1 MMNKTAIGTLILRIV
16 LGVTFFV
23 HGLVKFQD
31 GIGGTVEWFSSLGL
45 PGFLAYVVA
54 IVELVGG
61 IMLILGL
68 FSRVVSGL
76 LAVIM
81 AGAIV
86 TAKLPAGFLGNGQ
99 TAGYELDLAL
109 LAIALFIALSGS
121 RTASLD
127 QIISKE
133 RKTEDSAA

>member
-1 MMNKTAIGTLILRIV
+1 MNKTAIGTLILRIV

-31 GIGGTVEWFSSLGL
+31 GIGGTVGWFSSIGL
-45 PGFLAYVVA
+45 PGFLAYAVA
-54 IVELVGG
+54 IIELIGG

-81 AGAIV
+81 AGAILTV
-86 TAKLPAGFLGNGQ
+86 KLPAGFLGNDQ

-109 LAIALFIALSGS
+109 LAMALFIALSGS
-121 RTASLD
+121 KTASLD

-133 RKTEDSAA
+133 RKTEDNAA